1 MVDGR
6 LALAG
11 RSRAGGAITVAA
23 VDILLAVTAGVCGAG
38 AGASAIV
45 IPIAG
50 AFVLV
55 LGACATDRPL
65 ACAVLACTGTGCW
78 AARGRHPPEQRVFLR
93 RQVRQ
98 AELILRRFA

>member
-1 MVDGR
+1 VVDGR

-38 AGASAIV
+38 AGAGAIV
-45 IPIAG
+45 VPIAG

-65 ACAVLACTGTGCW
+65 ACAVLAYIDGLLGC
-78 AARGRHPPEQRVFLR
+78 
-93 RQVRQ
+93 
-98 AELILRRFA
+98 